1 MEDSVR
7 KISSTSSV
15 SPRSFVAMLLWMT
28 EGRAMALTKALIA
41 VLEGSYCVFFAEFKK
56 KMYLACN
63 ISDVPAF
70 KDINEC

>member
-41 VLEGSYCVFFAEFKK
+41 VLEGSYCFFAEFKK
-56 KMYLACN
+56 KMYLGA
-63 ISDVPAF
+63 IF
-70 KDINEC
+70 QMFLHLRI

>member
-41 VLEGSYCVFFAEFKK
+41 VLEGSYYFFFAEFKK
-56 KMYLACN
+56 KCILRAIFQMFLHLR
-63 ISDVPAF
+63 I
-70 KDINEC
+70 

>member
-28 EGRAMALTKALIA
+28 EGRSMALTKALIA
-41 VLEGSYCVFFAEFKK
+41 VLEGSYCFFLQNSK

>member
-41 VLEGSYCVFFAEFKK
+41 VLEGSYCFFFCRIQK

>member
-15 SPRSFVAMLLWMT
+15 SPRSFVAMLLWIA

-41 VLEGSYCVFFAEFKK
+41 VLEGSFCFFLQNSKK

>member
-1 MEDSVR
+1 
-7 KISSTSSV
+7 
-15 SPRSFVAMLLWMT
+15 MLLWIT

-41 VLEGSYCVFFAEFKK
+41 VLEGSYCFFCRIQK

>member
-15 SPRSFVAMLLWMT
+15 SPRSFVAMLLRMT

-41 VLEGSYCVFFAEFKK
+41 VLEGSYCFFCRIQK